1 MITAIITWPSRLLRG
16 IWSHVLF
23 WRRAQQDLAGKT
35 QIKRKR
41 EELEFLPA
49 ALEIIETPASRFL
62 RWSAAL
68 IAALV
73 VGAVVWSYL
82 GKIDIVAVAQ
92 GSIIPSGRINTIQ
105 PKEIAVI
112 EAIHVEEG
120 QYVPQGHLL
129 IELDPSEIQANIKQ
143 MRRENLEAALEMAR
157 LEAAL
162 KLIDGET
169 AAFRFSGA
177 ADPALVEVHRNKL
190 KADVAAFQKRLE
202 TLQAREKAAEAERRE
217 VMSEI
222 KKLKLI
228 IPMVKERADALT
240 TLYEKGVTRKLELMN
255 VRINLIEMQ
264 ENLEI
269 QRARATKLA
278 ASVST
283 ILSEQNEAVTAWQSQ
298 LLEQLLQARKKYQ
311 QSKSELDKV
320 IAREAL
326 SSLRAPV
333 SGHVKELKVNTRG
346 GVVTPAE
353 VLLSIV
359 PDDQP
364 LEVEAFVLNKD
375 IGFIEVGQQV
385 AIKIESFPF
394 TKYGLITGDIKHI
407 SADAVEKE
415 HMGLVYP
422 IRAELRSEH
431 IQIGNRLVALAPG
444 MSVTVEV
451 KTGKRRILDY
461 FLSPIAKYQGEAL
474 REM

>member
-1 MITAIITWPSRLLRG
+1 MIAKIFTAPFRLLRG
-16 IWSHVLF
+16 IWSHMVF
-23 WRRAQQDLAGKT
+23 WNRAKKHLASRE
-35 QIKRKR
+35 QVKRKR

-49 ALEIIETPASRFL
+49 ALEIIETPASQFF

-73 VGAVVWSYL
+73 VGTVVWSYF

-92 GSIIPSGRINTIQ
+92 GSIIPSGRVNTIQ
-105 PKEIAVI
+105 PKEIGVI
-112 EAIHVEEG
+112 EAIHVKEG
-120 QYVPQGHLL
+120 QHVSQGHLL
-129 IELDPSEIQANIKQ
+129 IELDPSEVQANIKQ
-143 MRRENLEAALEMAR
+143 MRRENLEAALEITR
-157 LEAAL
+157 LDAAL
-162 KLIDGET
+162 KLMDGEE
-169 AAFRFSGA
+169 AEFRFAGA
-177 ADPALVEVHRNKL
+177 ADSTLVEIHRSKL
-190 KADVAAFQKRLE
+190 KADVSAFQRRLE
-202 TLQAREKAAEAERRE
+202 TLQERKKAADAEKRE

-222 KKLKLI
+222 KKHKLI
-228 IPMVKERADALT
+228 IPMIKERADALT
-240 TLYEKGVTRKLELMN
+240 ALYEKGVTRKLELMN

-269 QRARATKLA
+269 QKTRATKLE
-278 ASVST
+278 ASISS
-283 ILSEQNEAVTAWQSQ
+283 ILSEQNEAITAWRSQ

-311 QSKSELDKV
+311 QSKSELGK
-320 IAREAL
+320 ILAREAL

-359 PDDQP
+359 PDNQP

-394 TKYGLITGDIKHI
+394 TKYGLIVGDIKHI

-415 HMGLVYP
+415 QMGLVFP
-422 IRAELRSEH
+422 IRAELKTEN
-431 IQIGNRLVALAPG
+431 IQVGNRMVSLAPG
-444 MSVTVEV
+444 MSVTVEI